1 LKISRSEVE
10 ITVLSEGRTGILGLG
25 AEDARISVRPIL
37 KAEPPDT
44 AEVAEEVL
52 EKILSGMGISASIQ
66 VESVTQM
73 DSSAVLLDIRG
84 DDLGILIGRRGS
96 TLAAL
101 QYLVGLVVSHRM
113 GGKTAVT
120 VDVEGYRR
128 RREESLRSMAQ
139 RIAERVRTSGQSITM
154 EPMPAAERRI
164 IHLALQDS
172 ADVTTQSIGE
182 GETRKVVITPKRR

>member
-52 EKILSGMGISASIQ
+52 EKILSGISASIQ